1 MFQTQKLTWFFF
13 LIFLISDSANAQES
27 SLRTRVF
34 ENFQDTVFLDSLL
47 IYPNSLEV
55 YCNDQLLDKS
65 NYQLLNHSGKLIF
78 TEACDGPFNVK
89 YRVLPLPIE
98 TVYQKRDTS
107 FLYAEYKGDRD
118 KFLIKNIPTN
128 SDVFGGTG
136 LNKSGSISRGITF
149 GNNQN
154 LGVNSSLNLELSGD
168 IAPNLKLLAVVSD
181 NNLPIQPE
189 GNTNQLREF
198 DQVFIQI
205 YNDNLKLIA
214 GDFWLRKPKGYF
226 MTYQKRA
233 QGLTL
238 ENTFKMGNDR
248 SWKTQVSGALS
259 RGKFNRQIIQGIE
272 GNQGPYRLTGANNE
286 PFIVVLSGTEQVYVD
301 GKLLERGQEFDYIIN
316 YNNAELIFTSRNRI
330 TKDVRIVVEFQYSDQ
345 NYARSILQASTTY
358 TSKKFD
364 FWLNGYSE
372 QDAKNQSLQQELTLD
387 QKQLLTNIG
396 DSLQLARTSSIDS
409 IGFVDNQIL
418 YQLTDSVGYDSVL
431 VFSVDQN
438 LGVYRAVFQLV
449 GQGNGDYVLDNF
461 NALGKVYKWVMPI
474 GGIPQGNYAASRLLV
489 APKKQQMVTAGA
501 NYRINKKWEIENE
514 IAMSVNDINT
524 FSPLNSEDD
533 KGIANRFSI
542 KGNQSLGK
550 DTTGNW
556 RMETKA
562 GVEFLQR
569 NFIPVQQYRAVEF
582 DRDWNTRNKGY
593 VGDQLF
599 VNVSNSFLNK
609 KYGFAKVEAQHF
621 GVGTDFEGYKAQLD
635 GKWTQN
641 GFQANWVGSY
651 LVSNAT
657 GKNDYL
663 RHKVDISQNIGNK
676 IRIGY
681 KDDHERN
688 IFKSN
693 GAIVNNSYQFFDFQF
708 YLANVDSAKNDYK
721 LYYRERYDLLPDTA
735 RLVKSAKGTTVGG
748 EFTFKNLK
756 NQRLTLIASYREL
769 KILDS
774 LLINQ
779 KPENSILGRIDYELR
794 AFKNALTINT
804 FYEAGSGLELRR
816 EFLYIKVNDGQGIY
830 TWIDYNNDGVKDLN
844 EFEVAQFVDQA
855 SYIRVFTPSNV
866 YVKTFSN
873 ELNQSVFWRPER
885 LWASKKGLLK
895 YVSLFSDQTRFR
907 VNRKTTGLSG
917 ISAFNPVQD
926 AVRDTNLL
934 STSSSIRNSLFFN
947 RTSNIFTAEY
957 NFQNAQSKTLL
968 ASGFDARENRSN
980 EVSTRVNISK
990 IFSIEYAYLRGD
1002 KLVNADYVS
1011 GRNYDIAYFYHK
1023 PTFSYQ
1029 PNTKFRWSIEG
1040 KYTEKR
1046 NSADLGSE
1054 QAFLSEL
1061 GTSLKYNQAEK
1072 GSLQANFKS
1081 VNIIY
1086 KSDPNSPLGFEMLE
1100 ALKPGINYTWTIG
1113 YQRSLSNNL
1122 QISLQYTGRKSELN
1136 KAIHSGGMEVRA
1148 FF

>member
-1 MFQTQKLTWFFF
+1 MFQRQKFTWFFILSLLF
-13 LIFLISDSANAQES
+13 SNSLYAQES
-27 SLRTRVF
+27 SMREKSFLSST
-34 ENFQDTVFLDSLL
+34 DTLFLDSMLVW
-47 IYPNSLEV
+47 PNSLTVFCGTEKLP
-55 YCNDQLLDKS
+55 YSAYFFNTS
-65 NYQLLNHSGKLIF
+65 TGKLYLN
-78 TEACDGPFNVK
+78 EKCLGPLIVK
-89 YRVLPLPIE
+89 YRVLPLRIE
-98 TVYQKRDTS
+98 SIYQKRDTS
-107 FLYAEYKGDRD
+107 FLYVEYKGDRE

-128 SDVFGGTG
+128 SDVFGGSG

-181 NNLPIQPE
+181 NNLPIQPD

-226 MTYQKRA
+226 TNYQKRA

-238 ENTFKMGNDR
+238 ENTFNLGNNR

-259 RGKFNRQIIQGIE
+259 RGKFNRQIIQGVE
-272 GNQGPYRLTGANNE
+272 GNQGPYRLIGSDNE
-286 PFIVVLSGTEQVYVD
+286 PFIVVLSGTEQVFID
-301 GKLLERGQEFDYIIN
+301 GRLLERGQEFDYIIN
-316 YNNAELIFTSRNRI
+316 YNNAEVIFTSRNQI

-345 NYARSILQASTTY
+345 NYARSVFQASTTY
-358 TSKKFD
+358 SSKKFD

-372 QDAKNQSLQQELTLD
+372 QDAKNQSLQQQLSLE
-387 QKQLLTNIG
+387 QKQLLSNVG
-396 DSLQLARTSSIDS
+396 DSLYLARTSSIDS
-409 IGFVDNQIL
+409 IGYIDNQIL
-418 YQLTDSVGYDSVL
+418 YQLIDSMGYDSVL
-431 VFSVDQN
+431 VFSADQN

-449 GQGNGDYVLDNF
+449 GQGNGNYVWDNF
-461 NALGKVYKWVMPI
+461 NALGKVYKWVKPL
-474 GGIPQGNYAASRLLV
+474 GGLPQGNYSPSHLLV
-489 APKKQQMVTAGA
+489 APKKQQIVAAGA
-501 NYRINKKWEIENE
+501 TYRLNKKWEIENE

-524 FSPLNSEDD
+524 FSKLDASDNN
-533 KGIANRFSI
+533 GIANRFLI
-542 KGNQSLGK
+542 KGNQQLGS
-550 DTTGNW
+550 DSTGNW
-556 RMETKA
+556 RMETKV
-562 GVEFLQR
+562 GIEYLQK
-569 NFIPVQQYRAVEF
+569 NFKPIQQYRAVEF
-582 DRDWNTRNKGY
+582 DRDWNTRNREF

-599 VNVSNSFLNK
+599 VNASNSMVNK
-609 KYGFAKVEAQHF
+609 KYGFATTEVQHF
-621 GVGTDFEGYKAQLD
+621 GIGSDFEGYKAQLN
-635 GKWTQN
+635 GKWNQR
-641 GFQANWVGSY
+641 GFQANWIGSY
-651 LVSNAT
+651 LVSDAT
-657 GKNDYL
+657 GKNEYL
-663 RHKVDISQNIGNK
+663 RHKVDISQTLGQ

-693 GAIVNNSYQFFDFQF
+693 GKLANNSYQFFDYQF
-708 YLANVDSAKNDYK
+708 YLANADSAKNDYK
-721 LYYRERYDLLPDTA
+721 LFYRERHDLLPDSS
-735 RLVKSAKGTTVGG
+735 RLVNSAKGATVGG

-756 NQRLTLIASYREL
+756 NQRLTVIASYREL

-779 KPENSILGRIDYELR
+779 APENSLLGRIDYELR
-794 AFKNALTINT
+794 AFKNALTLNT
-804 FYEAGSGLELRR
+804 FYEAGSGLELKR

-855 SYIRVFTPSNV
+855 SYIRVFTPSNT

-873 ELNQSVFWRPER
+873 ELNQSIFWRPER
-885 LWASKKGLLK
+885 LWAAKKGVLK
-895 YVSLFSDQTRFR
+895 YVSMFSNQARFR
-907 VNRKTTGLSG
+907 VNRKTTGLTG
-917 ISAFNPVQD
+917 FNAFNPVQD

-934 STSSSIRNSLFFN
+934 STSSSVRNSLFFN

-968 ASGFDARENRSN
+968 ASGYDARENRYN
-980 EVSTRVNISK
+980 EVSTRLNISR
-990 IFSIEYAYLRGD
+990 IFSIEYGYQRGD
-1002 KLVNADYVS
+1002 KLVTADYVA
-1011 GRNYDIAYFYHK
+1011 GRNYDIAYFYHQ

-1029 PNTKFRWSIEG
+1029 PNTKFRWSLEG
-1040 KYTEKR
+1040 KYTEKK
-1046 NSADLGSE
+1046 NNAELGAE
-1054 QAFLSEL
+1054 KAFLSEL
-1061 GTSLKYNQAEK
+1061 GTSVKYNQAEK
-1072 GSLQANFKS
+1072 GSLQANFKF

-1086 KSDPNSPLGFEMLE
+1086 RSDPNTPLGFEMLE
-1100 ALKPGINYTWTIG
+1100 ALKPGINYTWTVG

-1122 QISLQYTGRKSELN
+1122 QISIQYTGRKSEMN